1 MSAIIKS
8 FLANYKLTNS
18 ATALVWVVLPLT
30 AQADS
35 GHQAQTNKDAIVR
48 SCPNRLCPV
57 VQKIPKGRKFS
68 WVLAKNGFVNIADS
82 TLWVAT
88 ADIKLGLT
96 QRRPK
101 ASVTA
106 HANNH

>member
-1 MSAIIKS
+1 MSAIIKL
-8 FLANYKLTNS
+8 FLANYKLTNL
-18 ATALVWVVLPLT
+18 AAALVCAVLPLT

-35 GHQAQTNKDAIVR
+35 VHRAQTNKDAIVR

-57 VQKIPKGRKFS
+57 VQTLPKGIKFS

-88 ADIKLGLT
+88 TDIK
-96 QRRPK
+96 
-101 ASVTA
+101 
-106 HANNH
+106 

>member
-8 FLANYKLTNS
+8 FLANYKLTNL
-18 ATALVWVVLPLT
+18 AAALVWVVLPLT

-35 GHQAQTNKDAIVR
+35 VYRAQTNKDAIVR

-57 VQKIPKGRKFS
+57 PVVQTLPKGIKFS

-82 TLWVAT
+82 TLWVSI
-88 ADIKLGLT
+88 ADIK
-96 QRRPK
+96 
-101 ASVTA
+101 
-106 HANNH
+106 

>member
-18 ATALVWVVLPLT
+18 AAALVCAVLPLT

-35 GHQAQTNKDAIVR
+35 VHQAQTNKDAIVR

-57 VQKIPKGRKFS
+57 VQTLPKGRKFY

-88 ADIKLGLT
+88 TDIK
-96 QRRPK
+96 
-101 ASVTA
+101 
-106 HANNH
+106 

>member
-8 FLANYKLTNS
+8 FLANYKLTNL
-18 ATALVWVVLPLT
+18 AAALVCAVLPLP

-35 GHQAQTNKDAIVR
+35 GHQAQTKKEAIVR

-57 VQKIPKGRKFS
+57 VQTLPKGIKFS

-88 ADIKLGLT
+88 TDIK
-96 QRRPK
+96 
-101 ASVTA
+101 
-106 HANNH
+106 

>member
-8 FLANYKLTNS
+8 FLAKYKLTNL
-18 ATALVWVVLPLT
+18 AAALVCAVLPLP
-30 AQADS
+30 AQANS

-57 VQKIPKGRKFS
+57 VQTLPKGRKFS

-88 ADIKLGLT
+88 TDIK
-96 QRRPK
+96 
-101 ASVTA
+101 
-106 HANNH
+106 

>member
-8 FLANYKLTNS
+8 FLAKYKLTNL
-18 ATALVWVVLPLT
+18 AVALVWVVLPLT
-30 AQADS
+30 VQANS

-57 VQKIPKGRKFS
+57 VQTLPKGRKFY

-88 ADIKLGLT
+88 TDIK
-96 QRRPK
+96 
-101 ASVTA
+101 
-106 HANNH
+106 

>member
-8 FLANYKLTNS
+8 FLANYKLTNL
-18 ATALVWVVLPLT
+18 AAALVWVVLPLT
-30 AQADS
+30 AQANS

-57 VQKIPKGRKFS
+57 VQILPKGINFN

-82 TLWVAT
+82 TLWVST
-88 ADIKLGLT
+88 TDIK
-96 QRRPK
+96 
-101 ASVTA
+101 
-106 HANNH
+106 

>member
-8 FLANYKLTNS
+8 FLANYKLTNLAS
-18 ATALVWVVLPLT
+18 ALVCAVLPLP

-35 GHQAQTNKDAIVR
+35 GHQAQTNKEAIVR

-57 VQKIPKGRKFS
+57 VQTLPKGIKFS

-88 ADIKLGLT
+88 TDIK
-96 QRRPK
+96 
-101 ASVTA
+101 
-106 HANNH
+106 

>member
-8 FLANYKLTNS
+8 FVANYKLTNS

-68 WVLAKNGFVNIADS
+68 RVLAKNGFVNIADS

-88 ADIKLGLT
+88 ADIK
-96 QRRPK
+96 
-101 ASVTA
+101 
-106 HANNH
+106 

>member
-8 FLANYKLTNS
+8 FLANYKLTNL
-18 ATALVWVVLPLT
+18 AAALVCAVLPLP

-35 GHQAQTNKDAIVR
+35 GHQAQTKKEAIVR

-88 ADIKLGLT
+88 ADIK
-96 QRRPK
+96 
-101 ASVTA
+101 
-106 HANNH
+106 

>member
-8 FLANYKLTNS
+8 FLANYKLTNL
-18 ATALVWVVLPLT
+18 AAALVWMALPFT

-35 GHQAQTNKDAIVR
+35 VHRAQTNKDAIVR

-57 VQKIPKGRKFS
+57 VQTLPKGIKFS

-88 ADIKLGLT
+88 TDIK
-96 QRRPK
+96 
-101 ASVTA
+101 
-106 HANNH
+106 

>member
-8 FLANYKLTNS
+8 FLAKYKLTNL
-18 ATALVWVVLPLT
+18 AVALVCAVLPLT

-57 VQKIPKGRKFS
+57 VQTLPKGRKFY

-88 ADIKLGLT
+88 TDIK
-96 QRRPK
+96 
-101 ASVTA
+101 
-106 HANNH
+106 

>member
-8 FLANYKLTNS
+8 FLAKYKLTNL
-18 ATALVWVVLPLT
+18 AVALVWVVLPLT

-35 GHQAQTNKDAIVR
+35 GHQAQTNKEAIVR

-57 VQKIPKGRKFS
+57 VQTLPKGRKFY

-88 ADIKLGLT
+88 ADIK
-96 QRRPK
+96 
-101 ASVTA
+101 
-106 HANNH
+106 